1 MPVVPGALGVAFGRA
16 RFEEPGVLVRG
27 MVYNEVDH
35 KFHVA
40 LLEAG
45 DQGIDVGESSV
56 AWVDVFVVRD
66 VVAEVYL
73 GTFEEG

>member
-1 MPVVPGALGVAFGRA
+1 
-16 RFEEPGVLVRG
+16 